1 MRKRKFNR
9 ALSLKI
15 DAYHAALEQ
24 ARTLPS
30 TPVKV
35 RKLLVL
41 RTKLRQ
47 LERRI

>member
-1 MRKRKFNR
+1 MKQRKFNR

-15 DAYHAALEQ
+15 DAYHIALE
-24 ARTLPS
+24 AMRTLPP

-35 RKLLVL
+35 RKLMIL
-41 RTKLRQ
+41 RSKLRE